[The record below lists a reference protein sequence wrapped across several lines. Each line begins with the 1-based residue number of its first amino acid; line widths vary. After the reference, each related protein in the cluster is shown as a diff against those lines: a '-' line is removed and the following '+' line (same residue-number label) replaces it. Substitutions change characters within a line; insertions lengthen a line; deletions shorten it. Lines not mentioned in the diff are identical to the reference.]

1 MACDSSTESVLVHLD
16 VESLGPD
23 VHKEHKPDFSTTK
36 KLYSYIKKRVSI
48 SIIEFLMDLK
58 VIMGITRVIMTH
70 IDLLHFLSCVDICN
84 ICGIQE
90 SHSIL

>member
-23 VHKEHKPDFSTTK
+23 VHKEHKPDFSTTR

-48 SIIEFLMDLK
+48 STIEILMGVK
-58 VIMGITRVIMTH
+58 VIMGIVLVETRVIMTR
-70 IDLLHFLSCVDICN
+70 IDLLIIAFFPHV
-84 ICGIQE
+84 
-90 SHSIL
+90 